1 MPRTGDGSGLGDCEG
16 GQLFLYHWSRTYKS
30 QNSKSQPG
38 FSGGYEGT
46 FVIKKIQLT
55 LLMVHLL
62 F

>member
-1 MPRTGDGSGLGDCEG
+1 MIEKGAALPTPLVQDLQESE
-16 GQLFLYHWSRTYKS
+16 
-30 QNSKSQPG
+30 NSKSQPS

-55 LLMVHLL
+55 LLNGLL